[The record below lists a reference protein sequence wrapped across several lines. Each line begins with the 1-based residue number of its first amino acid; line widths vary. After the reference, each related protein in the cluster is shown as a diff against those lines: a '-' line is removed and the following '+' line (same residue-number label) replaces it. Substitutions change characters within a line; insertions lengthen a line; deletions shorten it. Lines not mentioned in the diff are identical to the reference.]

1 MLTTNHSTIAQTP
14 QAGAPVTPETK
25 RKPMSQAKRAHE
37 LPSQLMPCLRRSIV
51 DSYRAGRSVKQTA
64 TEYCVTQALVLEL
77 VDRAERQAV
86 RVWLEALADDVR
98 ALKGG
103 LPTPPRLRLAA

>member
-1 MLTTNHSTIAQTP
+1 MLTNHFTTAETAQLP
-14 QAGAPVTPETK
+14 A
-25 RKPMSQAKRAHE
+25 RKLVQTEKKTATQRAHE

-51 DSYRAGRSVKQTA
+51 ESYRAGRSVKQTA